1 MVRAALD
8 FATKSPYFH
17 GFRNGSAITV
27 DEMRKDAIQRFEN
40 REVESAIFSWLV
52 PFETEGRN
60 VFTIVFKKMEAK
72 YADILEIEIK
82 SVTALKDQSKKY
94 KADAT
99 IYSESEIRNPKPQ
112 PGNSALDK
120 AL

>member
-1 MVRAALD
+1 M
-8 FATKSPYFH
+8 
-17 GFRNGSAITV
+17 

-52 PFETEGRN
+52 PLETEGRN
-60 VFTIVFKKMEAK
+60 VFTIVFKKMGAE
-72 YADILEIEIK
+72 YVSTMEIEIK

-94 KADAT
+94 EADAT

-120 AL
+120 TL

>member
-1 MVRAALD
+1 
-8 FATKSPYFH
+8 
-17 GFRNGSAITV
+17 
-27 DEMRKDAIQRFEN
+27 
-40 REVESAIFSWLV
+40 
-52 PFETEGRN
+52 
-60 VFTIVFKKMEAK
+60 MEAK

>member
-1 MVRAALD
+1 MPDILRAHDFKRVKREYSPKGRMVRAALD

-52 PFETEGRN
+52 PLETEGRN
-60 VFTIVFKKMEAK
+60 VFTIVFKKWK
-72 YADILEIEIK
+72 QN
-82 SVTALKDQSKKY
+82 TR
-94 KADAT
+94 T
-99 IYSESEIRNPKPQ
+99 F
-112 PGNSALDK
+112 
-120 AL
+120 